1 MKTPDEHYRA
11 KIDSMTQD
19 EALEFVSQRVKESI
33 EDTRRTRMKVE
44 ASLTEME
51 ERCSIISGIV

>member
-11 KIDSMTQD
+11 IIDSMTQD